1 MNKRA
6 FILFVAVILISLAA
20 QAQRPKW
27 VNNTPQELN
36 NTYRFVEVVSQG
48 TSLTAARQDAKLQL
62 AQDEQ
67 LQNAIRVN
75 VESGLMS
82 KYGESI
88 VNGKEKDTY
97 SDEAYVKMT
106 SKGET
111 YRLQARIID
120 EWQAGRS
127 GGMLKLH
134 TLYMV
139 AITDHPQFD
148 RTYLSSNYGI
158 APVFMSII
166 PGVGQIYKGS
176 TVKGI
181 CLLGGVAV
189 CGLGALLCENQRKDY
204 RNKMF
209 EQPEFAKEYSNK
221 KKNWE
226 TGRNIC
232 IGAAAAVYLY
242 NLIDAAVAKGGRKV
256 TVKRY
261 NNRLS
266 FQPAISLDGAGVA
279 LTYKL

>member
-1 MNKRA
+1 MIFAAAILMN
-6 FILFVAVILISLAA
+6 LTV

-36 NTYRFVEVVSQG
+36 NTYRFVEVVSKG
-48 TSLTAARQDAKLQL
+48 TSLTAARKDAELKL

-82 KYGESI
+82 KYGETI
-88 VNGKEKDTY
+88 VNGKEKDNY
-97 SDEAYVKMT
+97 SDDAYVKMT
-106 SKGET
+106 SEGET
-111 YRLQARIID
+111 YRLQARVVD
-120 EWQAGRS
+120 EWQAGKS
-127 GGMLKLH
+127 GGMIKLH

-139 AITDHPQFD
+139 AVTDNPQFD
-148 RTYLSSNYGI
+148 RTYLSSNYGA
-158 APVFMSII
+158 APVFMSLI

-176 TVKGI
+176 TVKGV
-181 CLLGGVAV
+181 CMLAGVAA

-204 RNKMF
+204 QNKMK

-232 IGAAAAVYLY
+232 IGAAAAVYIY

-266 FQPAISLDGAGVA
+266 FHPTLSLDGAGVA

>member
-1 MNKRA
+1 MNKRTL
-6 FILFVAVILISLAA
+6 ILMMAVVLISLTA

-27 VNNTPQELN
+27 VNNTPHELN
-36 NTYRFVEVVSQG
+36 NTYRFVEVVSEG
-48 TSLTAARQDAKLQL
+48 RTLTAAREDAKLKL

-82 KYGESI
+82 KYGETI

-97 SDEAYVKMT
+97 SDDAYVKMT
-106 SKGET
+106 SEGET
-111 YRLQARIID
+111 YRLQARVVD

-127 GGMLKLH
+127 GGMLRLH

-139 AITDHPQFD
+139 AVTNHPEFD
-148 RTYLSSNYGI
+148 RTYLSSSYGA

-181 CLLGGVAV
+181 CILSGVAA
-189 CGLGALLCENQRKDY
+189 CGIGALLCENQRKDY
-204 RNKMF
+204 HNKMM

-232 IGAAAAVYLY
+232 IGAATAVYLY

-256 TVKRY
+256 TVKR
-261 NNRLS
+261 NQNRLS
-266 FQPAISLDGAGVA
+266 FQPTISLDGAGVA
-279 LTYKL
+279 LTYHL

>member
-1 MNKRA
+1 M
-6 FILFVAVILISLAA
+6 LMMLMAVMLISLTA

-36 NTYRFVEVVSQG
+36 NTYRFVEVISEG
-48 TSLTAARQDAKLQL
+48 TSLTDARQDAKLKL

-67 LQNAIRVN
+67 LQKAIRVN

-82 KYGESI
+82 KYGETI

-97 SDEAYVKMT
+97 SDESYVKMT
-106 SKGET
+106 SEGET
-111 YRLQARIID
+111 YRLQARVVD
-120 EWQAGRS
+120 EWQAGRR
-127 GGMLKLH
+127 GDKLMLH

-139 AITDHPQFD
+139 AVTDNPQFD
-148 RTYLSSNYGI
+148 RTYLSSNYGV

-176 TVKGI
+176 TVKGVCI
-181 CLLGGVAV
+181 LGGVAA
-189 CGLGALLCENQRKDY
+189 CGIGALLCENQRKDY
-204 RNKMF
+204 KNKMM

-226 TGRNIC
+226 TARNIC

-242 NLIDAAVAKGGRKV
+242 NLIDAAVAKGARKV
-256 TVKRY
+256 NVKRS

-266 FQPAISLDGAGVA
+266 FYPTISLDGAGVA
-279 LTYKL
+279 LTYNL

>member
-1 MNKRA
+1 MM
-6 FILFVAVILISLAA
+6 LMAVMLISLTA

-36 NTYRFVEVVSQG
+36 NTYRFVEVISEG
-48 TSLTAARQDAKLQL
+48 TSLTDARQDAKLKL

-67 LQNAIRVN
+67 LQKAIRVN

-82 KYGESI
+82 KYGETI

-97 SDEAYVKMT
+97 SDESYVKMT
-106 SKGET
+106 SEGET
-111 YRLQARIID
+111 YRLQARVVD
-120 EWQAGRS
+120 EWQAGRR

-139 AITDHPQFD
+139 AVTDNPQFD
-148 RTYLSSNYGI
+148 RTYLSSNYGT

-176 TVKGI
+176 TVKGV
-181 CLLGGVAV
+181 CMLGGVAA
-189 CGLGALLCENQRKDY
+189 CGIGALLCENQRKDY
-204 RNKMF
+204 KNKMM

-226 TGRNIC
+226 TARNIC

-242 NLIDAAVAKGGRKV
+242 NLIDAAIAKGARKV
-256 TVKRY
+256 NVKRS
-261 NNRLS
+261 NSRLS
-266 FQPAISLDGAGVA
+266 FYPTISLDGAGVA
-279 LTYKL
+279 LTYNL